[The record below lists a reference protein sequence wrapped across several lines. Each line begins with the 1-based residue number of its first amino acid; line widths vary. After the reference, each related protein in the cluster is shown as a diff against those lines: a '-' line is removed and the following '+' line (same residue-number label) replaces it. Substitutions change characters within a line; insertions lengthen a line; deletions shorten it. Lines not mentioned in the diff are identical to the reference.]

1 MRILKNTASA
11 MIPGVSRLLI
21 SEIVLPVIGADVEAM
36 WMDMTMLSVSVS
48 GSERDEGHW
57 SRLLAEAG
65 LKMERTYHAPGMNYG
80 AVEAYL
86 A

>member
-1 MRILKNTASA
+1 MT
-11 MIPGVSRLLI
+11 PGVSRLLI
-21 SEIVLPVIGADVEAM
+21 SEIVLPATGADVEAG
-36 WMDMTMLSVSVS
+36 WMDMTMLSVS
-48 GSERDEGHW
+48 GAERDAGHW

-65 LKMERTYHAPGMNYG
+65 LKMGRTYHAPGTNYG